1 MPTPP
6 SSEKQSHAEAPS
18 TTEISRRQV
27 GAPSS
32 GQLIRVVFSRDWKV
46 ECVVWDQQDWARIP
60 EPIREI
66 LLELKREFSK
76 TQASRFLVSIEHRG

>member
-1 MPTPP
+1 M
-6 SSEKQSHAEAPS
+6 
-18 TTEISRRQV
+18 
-27 GAPSS
+27 
-32 GQLIRVVFSRDWKV
+32 VFSRDWKV